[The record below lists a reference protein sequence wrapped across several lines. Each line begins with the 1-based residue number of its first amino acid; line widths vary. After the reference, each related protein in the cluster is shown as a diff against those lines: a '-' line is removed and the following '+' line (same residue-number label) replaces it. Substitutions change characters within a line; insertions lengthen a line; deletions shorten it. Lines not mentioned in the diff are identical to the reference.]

1 MTPAP
6 SAPVPRSGAAVLVVI
21 GAVALLGNGLKALVT
36 STVLVSEGAFAAY
49 LRMSPEQVAVLMQ
62 MLIAGMVVS
71 LALCPLLLQRT
82 SARRLGLG
90 ACAVATAAF
99 GGFAAIDL
107 AGMSPVWRLAGAF
120 VGLAVGAGA
129 LALLAPVA
137 QALVAQTPTPPLRT
151 SLTTLWTLAAPAGFL
166 LAPQLVKEVL
176 PVTGL
181 GLYFGGFALLPL
193 AMALLLACVPLVLAR
208 THEGTTEAAGL
219 PAAPV
224 LAFVAVVVAFETWTG
239 VGDVAGFASPLALGT
254 LCACLAAAV
263 LFARR
268 LRATDRPPALAGAV
282 PWLLAALF
290 LLQVPTTGFFDT
302 AYLVASGR
310 AEAFVANRATFGAA
324 AQIAGTLA
332 AGALAHRL
340 PREAGAVRLAFAAI
354 AAGGTALF
362 LGYPSTT
369 SMALL
374 YAAPMVMG
382 FGAAG
387 LAVLLC
393 LALVQE
399 AGRQPI
405 LAAFPSMAIMLG
417 TEFGL
422 ELLQMVYAAIAALG
436 TADTVRYTGVFAA
449 QVAFALAV
457 PALLAAASHRADPS
471 PVRG

>member
-1 MTPAP
+1 M
-6 SAPVPRSGAAVLVVI
+6 LVVI

-49 LRMSPEQVAVLMQ
+49 LRMSPEQVAALMQ
-62 MLIAGMVVS
+62 MLIAGMVVA
-71 LALCPLLLQRT
+71 LALCPLLLQRMP
-82 SARRLGLG
+82 ARRLGLG

-107 AGMSPVWRLAGAF
+107 AGLSPAWRLAGAF

-137 QALVAQTPTPPLRT
+137 QALVAQAPTAPLRT

-176 PVTGL
+176 PLVGL
-181 GLYFGGFALLPL
+181 GRYFAGLALLPV
-193 AMALLLACVPLVLAR
+193 AMGLLLACVPLVLVR
-208 THEGTTEAAGL
+208 TREGTTPAAAL

-224 LAFVAVVVAFETWTG
+224 LAFVAMVVAFEAWTG
-239 VGDVAGFASPLALGT
+239 VGDLAGFASPGALVALFGGLAT
-254 LCACLAAAV
+254 AV
-263 LFARR
+263 LFVRR

-302 AYLVASGR
+302 AFLVASGR

-340 PREAGAVRLAFAAI
+340 PERAGALRLAFAAI
-354 AAGGTALF
+354 AVAGTVLF
-362 LGYPSTT
+362 LGYPWTASL
-369 SMALL
+369 ALL

-387 LAVLLC
+387 LTVLLC

-422 ELLQMVYAAIAALG
+422 ELLQMVYAAVAALG
-436 TADTVRYTGVFAA
+436 TVDTVRYAGVFAA

-457 PALLAAASHRADPS
+457 PALLATATRRADPT
-471 PVRG
+471 PARG